1 MRYPQCRP
9 LSDAFDAS
17 LPLIF
22 AWYPLT
28 DTFRCMR
35 TPLARLRQYARY
47 NASIRGKARKRK
59 YRLRRG
65 NRIEARAGR
74 LRRAERWIMDR
85 VMSSTDPAELQRL
98 IDEVAGE

>member
-1 MRYPQCRP
+1 MQTPVRSVRSVRRVLAP
-9 LSDAFDAS
+9 
-17 LPLIF
+17 IF
-22 AWYPLT
+22 VVVPAE
-28 DTFRCMR
+28 DTFRGMR

-65 NRIEARAGR
+65 NRIEARARR
-74 LRRAERWIMDR
+74 LHSAERWIMDR
-85 VMSSTDPAELQRL
+85 VMSSPDPRAELQRL